1 MDTLQLSHDR
11 NIYTTN
17 PYNYRGLSGFF
28 REIFQYDQSD
38 WIDPIKN
45 TLSYYE
51 DLLIENNGNLFLP
64 KGTLLYHGSL
74 HYPFKEGSQ
83 SSDDPTK
90 ITFFG
95 LDATISIWY
104 VLELIEML
112 IYKLYNKSDIETE
125 LYNRYG
131 YLYVFKLTDD
141 LPVHHILKTLFEN
154 PKEHRNCIR
163 RNTVCLHPQVN
174 FRGMNKRPDIYELSS
189 EVTFHYSDFKNSL
202 ELIDTYLVDPLILFQ
217 NKYNTHYDP
226 RESVIKIDEY
236 QSEYNQ
242 KLPYKKYKE
251 YYLDDKSPSNMTKGG
266 KKKKRTFKKRKKS
279 KIDLHSN
286 R

>member
-17 PYNYRGLSGFF
+17 PYNYSGFTGFF
-28 REIFQYDQSD
+28 RELFQYDQSD

-51 DLLIENNGNLFLP
+51 SLLIEKNGGLFLP

-74 HYPFKEGSQ
+74 HYSDFKNSLELL
-83 SSDDPTK
+83 DDPTK

-131 YLYVFKLTDD
+131 YLYVFELTDD
-141 LPVHHILKTLFEN
+141 LPVHDILKSLSQN
-154 PKEHRNCIR
+154 PKEHSTCIR

-174 FRGMNKRPDIYELSS
+174 FRGLNKRPDIYELSS

-202 ELIDTYLVDPLILFQ
+202 ELTDTYLVDPLILFQ
-217 NKYNTHYDP
+217 NKYNTYYDP
-226 RESVIKIDEY
+226 RQSVILINEY

-251 YYLDDKSPSNMTKGG
+251 YYLDNKSPSKMNKGG
-266 KKKKRTFKKRKKS
+266 KKKKQTLKKRKKKS
-279 KIDLHSN
+279 LK
-286 R
+286 

>member
-1 MDTLQLSHDR
+1 MDTLQLPYDR

-17 PYNYRGLSGFF
+17 PYNYSGFTGFF
-28 REIFQYDQSD
+28 RGIFQYDHSD
-38 WIDPIKN
+38 WIDPVKK

-51 DLLIENNGNLFLP
+51 SLLIEKNGDLFLP
-64 KGTLLYHGSL
+64 KGNLLYHGSL
-74 HYPFKEGSQ
+74 HYPFREGSQ

-104 VLELIEML
+104 ILELIEML
-112 IYKLYNKSDIETE
+112 IYKFYGEFDIETE

-131 YLYVFKLTDD
+131 YLYVFELTED
-141 LPVHHILKTLFEN
+141 LPVHDILKSLSQN
-154 PKEHRNCIR
+154 PKEQTRCIR

-174 FRGMNKRPDIYELSS
+174 FRGMNKRPDLYELSS

-202 ELIDTYLVDPLILFQ
+202 KLTDIYLVDPLILFQ
-217 NKYNTHYDP
+217 NKYNPYYDP
-226 RESVIKIDEY
+226 RQSVIKIDEY
-236 QSEYNQ
+236 QSEYNK

-251 YYLDDKSPSNMTKGG
+251 YYLQDQSSLNNKGG
-266 KKKKRTFKKRKKS
+266 
-279 KIDLHSN
+279 L
-286 R
+286 